1 MMLCEWKGFLWVCAG
16 VIGGAILVA
25 VGLWVRLLFR
35 APVSDAFEIAMLTV
49 LFLSIL
55 GFLLA
60 AVLIS
65 EHSQAVRERTGDM
78 PRQNTSSFTREEMTS
93 WTKHCPRPLKIAAV
107 ALAALCALQLI
118 GIVGIG
124 TVEVIIEP
132 GLSKTEMRIVLSGVI
147 VFLSLVFPV
156 VVSAARMEGGYED
169 QLQL

>member
-78 PRQNTSSFTREEMTS
+78 PRQNT
-93 WTKHCPRPLKIAAV
+93 
-107 ALAALCALQLI
+107 
-118 GIVGIG
+118 
-124 TVEVIIEP
+124 
-132 GLSKTEMRIVLSGVI
+132 
-147 VFLSLVFPV
+147 
-156 VVSAARMEGGYED
+156 
-169 QLQL
+169 